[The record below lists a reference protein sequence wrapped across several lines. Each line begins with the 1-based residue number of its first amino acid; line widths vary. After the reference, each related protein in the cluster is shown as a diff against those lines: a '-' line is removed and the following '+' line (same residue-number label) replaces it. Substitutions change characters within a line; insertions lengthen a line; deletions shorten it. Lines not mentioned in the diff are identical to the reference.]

1 MDTQILIIESKA
13 LITDYSSIYIDYLL
27 LDKPLLFYCY
37 DYEHYLENDRE
48 MYFDYE
54 NVTPGNKAKNF
65 DELFKQICGVIEN
78 GDDYGREEREKV
90 KNMFYCK
97 KGQGPVGNILIDMM
111 VKREIGKN
119 ND

>member
-1 MDTQILIIESKA
+1 M
-13 LITDYSSIYIDYLL
+13 
-27 LDKPLLFYCY
+27 
-37 DYEHYLENDRE
+37 
-48 MYFDYE
+48 
-54 NVTPGNKAKNF
+54 
-65 DELFKQICGVIEN
+65 IEN